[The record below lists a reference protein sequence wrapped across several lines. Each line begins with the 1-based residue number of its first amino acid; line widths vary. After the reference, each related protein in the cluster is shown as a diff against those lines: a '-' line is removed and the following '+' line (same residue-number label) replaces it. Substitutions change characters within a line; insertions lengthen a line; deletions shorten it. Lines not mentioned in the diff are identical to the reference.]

1 MHSIDNDFN
10 GNRMMNESNCDLIWI
25 IGSLTLINFALTIY
39 SVRMARVLEGN
50 TTQYSTIAAVASIDN
65 RKDSSLSMGTCMEN

>member
-10 GNRMMNESNCDLIWI
+10 CNRMINESNRDLIWI

-39 SVRMARVLEGN
+39 SVRMAKVLEEN

-65 RKDSSLSMGTCMEN
+65 RKDSRLSMGTKMDN

>member
-10 GNRMMNESNCDLIWI
+10 GNRMMNESNRDLIWM
-25 IGSLTLINFALTIY
+25 IGSLTFINFALTIY

-65 RKDSSLSMGTCMEN
+65 RKDSSLSMGTGMEN